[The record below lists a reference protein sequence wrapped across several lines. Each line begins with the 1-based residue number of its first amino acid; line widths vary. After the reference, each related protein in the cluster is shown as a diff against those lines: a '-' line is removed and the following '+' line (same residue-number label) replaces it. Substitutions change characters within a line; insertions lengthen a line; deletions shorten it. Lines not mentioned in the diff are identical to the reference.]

1 MHSSTT
7 AVLLLLA
14 LFGTSIVDACD
25 EHAAQAMAF
34 TLLTNV
40 STWNG
45 ATDMFGL
52 TKNNFHVT
60 LTPFGTFKTELQLD
74 CCCDP
79 GQDIGSPAS
88 VCETKCNSVDL
99 NVWKKETAVINGVEV
114 EFDFKDLGV
123 STPALLE
130 MGSAKKRLGNKA
142 KVKNDNIPT
151 WDGGHRFRTRKKKGI
166 RKYHREYGIKY
177 ADAPAGVSESGQA
190 GEATLVAAATP
201 YAGIEQR
208 RRRLLQ
214 GSDSGS

>member
-34 TLLTNV
+34 TLSTNV

-52 TKNNFHVT
+52 TKHDFHVT
-60 LTPFGTFKTELQLD
+60 LTLPGQYKTELQLD
-74 CCCDP
+74 CCCDS

-88 VCETKCNSVDL
+88 VCETKCNSPDL

-114 EFDFKDLGV
+114 EFDFRDVGGMP
-123 STPALLE
+123 PALLE

-142 KVKNDNIPT
+142 KVKNVQT
-151 WDGGHRFRTRKKKGI
+151 WDGGFVGVQNLHIRNVWKLPTLCNYIDHLPKVRVQALFKTIVHRT
-166 RKYHREYGIKY
+166 YS
-177 ADAPAGVSESGQA
+177 VN
-190 GEATLVAAATP
+190 AAEFLFP
-201 YAGIEQR
+201 
-208 RRRLLQ
+208 L
-214 GSDSGS
+214 S

>member
-34 TLLTNV
+34 TLSTNV

-52 TKNNFHVT
+52 TKRDFHVT
-60 LTPFGTFKTELQLD
+60 LSEGKFKTELQLN
-74 CCCDP
+74 CCCDS

-88 VCETKCNSVDL
+88 VCEIKCNSPPDDV
-99 NVWKKETAVINGVEV
+99 NVWKKERAVINGVEV
-114 EFDFKDLGV
+114 EFDFKDLGMP
-123 STPALLE
+123 TPALLE

-142 KVKNDNIPT
+142 KVKNDRVPIPT
-151 WDGGHRFRTRKKKGI
+151 WDGGHRFETSKKKGI
-166 RKYHREYGIKY
+166 SKYHREYGIKY
-177 ADAPAGVSESGQA
+177 QYTATSNTLTNEQQVDSDASSV
-190 GEATLVAAATP
+190 
-201 YAGIEQR
+201 GIEKR

-214 GSDSGS
+214 NSNGGS

>member
-34 TLLTNV
+34 TLSTDI

-52 TKNNFHVT
+52 TRHDFHVT
-60 LTPFGTFKTELQLD
+60 LTSPGQYKTELQLD
-74 CCCDP
+74 CCCDS

-88 VCETKCNSVDL
+88 VCETKCNSPDL

-114 EFDFKDLGV
+114 EFDFKDLGMP
-123 STPALLE
+123 TPALLE
-130 MGSAKKRLGNKA
+130 MGSAKKRLGKKA
-142 KVKNDNIPT
+142 KVKKEHIPIPT
-151 WDGGHRFRTRKKKGI
+151 WDGGHRFQTRRKKGI
-166 RKYHREYGIKY
+166 SKYHREYGIIYPKVLDG
-177 ADAPAGVSESGQA
+177 AAGG
-190 GEATLVAAATP
+190 L
-201 YAGIEQR
+201 QR

-214 GSDSGS
+214 NSNSSS

>member
-34 TLLTNV
+34 TLSTDI

-60 LTPFGTFKTELQLD
+60 RTSPGQYKTELQLD
-74 CCCDP
+74 CCCDSD
-79 GQDIGSPAS
+79 QNIGSPAS
-88 VCETKCNSVDL
+88 VCMTKCGSSPDDL
-99 NVWKKETAVINGVEV
+99 NVWKKETAVINGVKV
-114 EFDFKDLGV
+114 EFDFKDLGPPD
-123 STPALLE
+123 PALLE

-142 KVKNDNIPT
+142 KVKKEQT
-151 WDGGHRFRTRKKKGI
+151 WDGGHRFETRRKKGI
-166 RKYHREYGIKY
+166 SRYHREYGRRSQHG
-177 ADAPAGVSESGQA
+177 PAARFER
-190 GEATLVAAATP
+190 AATAP
-201 YAGIEQR
+201 YGREKR

-214 GSDSGS
+214 NSDGGS